1 MKPQR
6 PQRKSTKKSNS
17 STELQDLKNQLKRK
31 INEMHS
37 MQQIGKTLSSVLDRD
52 RLLVLIMDEVTR
64 LMDAERG
71 TLYIVESEKGE
82 LWSKIAQKSEIKE
95 IRLKIGV
102 GIAGHVAKTGEI
114 INIKD
119 AYNDERFDPTTD
131 KKTGYRTRS
140 ILCMP
145 IREPVKKKGQVGEI
159 IGVLQILNR
168 KEGVFTAED
177 EDLLTSLCS
186 QVAISLVNARLYGI
200 LDNRARELDLLFNL
214 EKELSRAYDVNEMSR
229 NLVKLIPKSLDSE
242 HLILLFLDD
251 EGKTISYQFANQVK
265 EDKLKAAP
273 FSVEKGILNYVLDK
287 KEIYLTND
295 APNDKY
301 IDQELM
307 KFLKL
312 EVQNVICAPLINE
325 KGVIGVFYLINKIG
339 EHGYYTSNDKKILES
354 ISSQIARGVENY
366 RLKEEK
372 MKADRLSAIGNMM
385 STIVHDLRT
394 PMNNIYGFVD
404 LMLEEGE
411 QETREE
417 YAEIINEQIKI
428 LTNMT
433 TDVLDFA
440 KGKTTILPVK
450 YPVDK
455 LVKDFAKFFED
466 DTKRK
471 GFNFEWAVNVSSMI
485 YIDHEK
491 INRVFMN
498 IMKNAL
504 EAMKK
509 GGTFS
514 ITAEEQNG
522 KILFSLKDTGKG
534 IPEDIRDKL
543 FDSFVTS
550 GKKGGTGLGLAIVKK
565 VVEEH
570 KGKIEVESEPGVGT
584 TFKLYFPKV

>member
-1 MKPQR
+1 VT
-6 PQRKSTKKSNS
+6 TKKSDL
-17 STELQDLKNQLKRK
+17 STELEDLKNQLKRK

-52 RLLVLIMDEVTR
+52 RLLILIMDEVTR
-64 LMDAERG
+64 LMNAERG
-71 TLYIVESEKGE
+71 TLYIVENEKGE
-82 LWSKIAQKSEIKE
+82 LWSKIAQKAEIKE

-114 INIKD
+114 INIKEAYSD
-119 AYNDERFDPTTD
+119 ARFDPTTD

-145 IREPVKKKGQVGEI
+145 IREPVKNKGQEGEI
-159 IGVLQILNR
+159 IGVLQILN
-168 KEGVFTAED
+168 KKDGVFTDED

-214 EKELSRAYDVNEMSR
+214 EKELSRAYDLNEMSK

-242 HLILLFLDD
+242 HLILLYLDD
-251 EGKTISYQFANQVK
+251 EEKLISHHFANKVK
-265 EDKLKAAP
+265 EDKLRAAP
-273 FSVEKGILNYVLDK
+273 FSVDNGILKHVLRK

-295 APNDKY
+295 ISTDKH
-301 IDQELM
+301 IDQDLM
-307 KFLKL
+307 KFLQINLK
-312 EVQNVICAPLINE
+312 NVLCVPLINE
-325 KGVIGVFYLINKIG
+325 KGVIGVLYLINKKG
-339 EHGYYTSNDKKILES
+339 EHGYYSTNDKKILES
-354 ISSQIARGVENY
+354 ISSQIARGIENY

-404 LMLEEGE
+404 LMLEEDDKD
-411 QETREE
+411 TREE
-417 YAEIINEQIKI
+417 YADIVNEQIKI

-440 KGKTTILPVK
+440 KGKTTILPIK

-455 LVKDFAKFFED
+455 IVKNFAKFFED

-471 GFNFEWAVNVSSMI
+471 GYHFEWIVNTSSMI
-485 YIDHEK
+485 YIDPEK

-514 ITAEEQNG
+514 ITAEELNG
-522 KILFSLKDTGKG
+522 QILFSLKDTGMG
-534 IPEDIRDKL
+534 IPAEIRDKL